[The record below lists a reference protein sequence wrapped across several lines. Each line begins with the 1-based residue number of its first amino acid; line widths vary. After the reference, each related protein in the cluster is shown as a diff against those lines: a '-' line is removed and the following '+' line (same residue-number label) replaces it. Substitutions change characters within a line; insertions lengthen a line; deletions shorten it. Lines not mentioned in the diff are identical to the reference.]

1 MRTHRQSCCL
11 CHYLPSS
18 PLETKVSGA
27 GWPDP
32 HSKKE
37 MFNVRTLG
45 PFFLEK
51 ESRVPSPL
59 LVFHPEF
66 AQKKAGARHGHPGFR
81 QDPCSWSSL
90 ALPLPPSPPSWTPQ
104 CQHAFLGMGPV
115 SPWSRQPSTY
125 HQKEATKGPNSYCLI
140 PGLLELQPQRPTCPV
155 CELDGP
161 RADPPSRWKPGSL
174 SIVPSCELLLCIVV
188 TNTRSIC

>member
-1 MRTHRQSCCL
+1 MRTLRQSCCL

-18 PLETKVSGA
+18 LLETKVSGA
-27 GWPDP
+27 GWADP

-37 MFNVRTLG
+37 MFNVRTLS

-66 AQKKAGARHGHPGFR
+66 AQKKAVPGMAIQGSDR
-81 QDPCSWSSL
+81 IRAAGPHWPCRSL
-90 ALPLPPSPPSWTPQ
+90 PTLPPGLRSAS
-104 CQHAFLGMGPV
+104 AFLGMVPV

-125 HQKEATKGPNSYCLI
+125 HQKEATRRPQQ
-140 PGLLELQPQRPTCPV
+140 LLFDSWAP
-155 CELDGP
+155 
-161 RADPPSRWKPGSL
+161 
-174 SIVPSCELLLCIVV
+174 
-188 TNTRSIC
+188 

>member
-1 MRTHRQSCCL
+1 MNWALYLLLTGFPLAAVMSSSPCVGLSCEDAPAEL
-11 CHYLPSS
+11 LFVSLPSLLA
-18 PLETKVSGA
+18 LETKVSGA
-27 GWPDP
+27 GWADP

-37 MFNVRTLG
+37 MFNVRTLS

-81 QDPCSWSSL
+81 QDPCRWSSL
-90 ALPLPPSPPSWTPQ
+90 ALPLPPGLRSAS
-104 CQHAFLGMGPV
+104 AFLGMGPV

-125 HQKEATKGPNSYCLI
+125 HQKEATRRPQQ
-140 PGLLELQPQRPTCPV
+140 LLFDSWAP
-155 CELDGP
+155 
-161 RADPPSRWKPGSL
+161 
-174 SIVPSCELLLCIVV
+174 
-188 TNTRSIC
+188 